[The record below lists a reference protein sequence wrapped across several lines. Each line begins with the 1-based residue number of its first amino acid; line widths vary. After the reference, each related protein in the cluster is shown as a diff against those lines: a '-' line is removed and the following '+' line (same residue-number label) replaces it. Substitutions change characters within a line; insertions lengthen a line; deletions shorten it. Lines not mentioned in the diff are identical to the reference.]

1 MSEFKAFSAK
11 PSLSMADTPLG
22 VDVPEPEDEVDAL
35 TQSVELR
42 FGNISLEQVRHRPFH
57 LF

>member
-22 VDVPEPEDEVDAL
+22 AELAEEDAL
-35 TQSVELR
+35 AQSVELR
-42 FGNISLEQVRHRPFH
+42 FGNISLEQVR
-57 LF
+57 